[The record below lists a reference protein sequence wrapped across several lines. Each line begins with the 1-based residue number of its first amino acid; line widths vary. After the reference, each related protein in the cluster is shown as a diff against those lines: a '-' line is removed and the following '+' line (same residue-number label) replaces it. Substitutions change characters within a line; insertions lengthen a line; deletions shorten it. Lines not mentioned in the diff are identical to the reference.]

1 MLEQK
6 VRPYIQDSSM
16 AVLPQP
22 ILLKSQKKAQK
33 VSIELVTRISLL
45 DIILSYTLNKVPN

>member
-1 MLEQK
+1 MLEEK
-6 VRPYIQDSSM
+6 VRPFIQDSSM

-33 VSIELVTRISLL
+33 VTIELVTRISLL
-45 DIILSYTLNKVPN
+45 DSHLHTK